1 MAAPLA
7 SLAFEL
13 FASLLAPPRCAAC
26 DAPVAL
32 LAAFC
37 PPCARTV
44 VRAHVDD
51 SLGDSAVVAGF
62 AYGGAVARA
71 ISRFKYERRPD
82 LARPL
87 GDLLWRAVEPLAPT
101 LGGILVVPVPLH
113 RARLAERGYNQAA
126 LLADRLARRLRAAA
140 LPLAL
145 ARVRDTPQQAKLDR
159 TARLT
164 NVASA
169 FRVRVPARVSGRAV
183 LLVDDVCATGATL
196 GACARALRE
205 ARASSVAV
213 AVVARAAET
222 G

>member
-101 LGGILVVPVPLH
+101 LGGSSSYRCPFTGHGWPSAATTRLRCWRTASRAGSVRPRCRWRSPASATRRSRQSSTVPL
-113 RARLAERGYNQAA
+113 
-126 LLADRLARRLRAAA
+126 D
-140 LPLAL
+140 
-145 ARVRDTPQQAKLDR
+145 
-159 TARLT
+159 
-164 NVASA
+164 
-169 FRVRVPARVSGRAV
+169 
-183 LLVDDVCATGATL
+183 
-196 GACARALRE
+196 
-205 ARASSVAV
+205 
-213 AVVARAAET
+213 
-222 G
+222 